1 MVNSNREVFLV
12 MTTITNNNKYYHM
25 IDNGDGTFSVN
36 YGRVG
41 TPGQWH
47 KYPISQWESK
57 YQSKVAKGYE
67 DHTSERLVKKTKA
80 EIKSQ
85 ASEYKPI
92 DEPSIEEVI
101 NFLLECADKTVQS
114 NYRVSSME
122 VTPQMVAVAQTQIN
136 QIAAFATASN
146 DRYAVDQFNE
156 MLLKL
161 FMTIPRKMK
170 VVNDYLANSTGDF
183 GKILI
188 REQDL
193 LDVMA
198 GQVVTP
204 KDEESEKTV
213 AKSEPEHTVLE
224 SMGITMRPV
233 KPDEKEKILKLLEGN
248 ADLYFNAWA
257 VTNKATQKKYD
268 DFINNHRT
276 STGRKMRTKLLW
288 HGSRNENWISILKS
302 GLLLRPNAVITGKMF
317 GNGIYFAPLAKKSLG
332 YTSLSGSYWAHGGSD
347 RAFMA
352 VFETA
357 YGTPWNVYDTMGG
370 VFRNFGYKDLKTHSV
385 GASCVHAHAG
395 RALRNDEII
404 FYKEDQMTVKYLVEL
419 HQK

>member
-1 MVNSNREVFLV
+1 MANREVFLV
-12 MTTITNNNKYYHM
+12 MTTSINNNKYYHM
-25 IDNGDGTFSVN
+25 IDNEDGTFSVN

-47 KYPISQWESK
+47 KYPISQWGSK
-57 YQSKVAKGYE
+57 YRSKVAKGYE

-85 ASEYKPI
+85 VPEYKPI
-92 DEPSIEEVI
+92 EEPSIEEVI
-101 NFLLECADKTVQS
+101 NFLLACADKTVQS
-114 NYRVSSME
+114 NYRVSSIE
-122 VTPQMVAVAQTQIN
+122 VTPQMVAAAQAQIN
-136 QIAAFATASN
+136 QIAAFATASGS

-170 VVNDYLANSTGDF
+170 VVNDYLATNIGDF
-183 GKILI
+183 GKILV

-198 GQVVTP
+198 GQVVAP
-204 KDEESEKTV
+204 KDDEPEEV
-213 AKSEPEHTVLE
+213 AAGSEPEHTILE
-224 SMGITMRPV
+224 AMGITMRPV
-233 KPDEKEKILKLLEGN
+233 KPAEKEKILKLLEGN

-257 VTNKATQKKYD
+257 VTNKATQEKYD
-268 DFINNHRT
+268 DFIDSHRT

-317 GNGIYFAPLAKKSLG
+317 GDGVYFAPLAKKSLG
-332 YTSLSGSYWAHGGSD
+332 YTSLSGSYWAHGGSN

-370 VFRNFGYKDLKTHSV
+370 IFHHFGYKELQDHSA

-395 RALRNDEII
+395 RALYNDEII
-404 FYKEDQMTVKYLVEL
+404 YYREDQMTVKYLVEL
-419 HQK
+419 RRK